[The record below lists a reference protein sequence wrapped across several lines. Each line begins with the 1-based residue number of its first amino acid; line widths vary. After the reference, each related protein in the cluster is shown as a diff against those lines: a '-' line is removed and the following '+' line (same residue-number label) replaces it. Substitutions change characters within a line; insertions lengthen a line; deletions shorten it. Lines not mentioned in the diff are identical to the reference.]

1 MTLLPGFN
9 QEIVGFERDQKAR
22 QGLQRQK
29 SGREDKKWSLAGC
42 RGKRRLEG
50 CLGGEICEELCGRAG
65 EAAAHEGQALSWG
78 EAPSMGPRHSASSLC
93 VDREPSEAG
102 SIPLGPIPRG
112 SGREVIPNRGEPWE
126 GGGCRTIRPHHV
138 IYQSLSDTAS
148 RSSFEKLF
156 ATYVQLVA
164 TT

>member
-50 CLGGEICEELCGRAG
+50 CLGGESCEELCGRAG

-78 EAPSMGPRHSASSLC
+78 RIPARGLAARPPACVRTGSLQRLE
-93 VDREPSEAG
+93 VSL
-102 SIPLGPIPRG
+102 LGG
-112 SGREVIPNRGEPWE
+112 YQEV
-126 GGGCRTIRPHHV
+126 
-138 IYQSLSDTAS
+138 
-148 RSSFEKLF
+148 
-156 ATYVQLVA
+156 VA
-164 TT
+164 ER